1 MIFIR
6 THKEKLQ
13 RYADLE
19 DLFAGQTAFLMG
31 GAPSIKEQPL
41 ELLQKRGVLT
51 AAMNNAAIHFQPD
64 IWISSDR
71 PECYE
76 PQILLDPKIMKFAPI
91 AHADARLD
99 GPYKGRRYGNM
110 PNMFFYKQAADVPWE
125 QFLDKHTGVPWY
137 NNTLM
142 SAIHILYR
150 LGIKTIILGGSDF
163 GFKADG
169 PQYAHDA
176 KLGDLQQKW
185 NTDLY
190 DSLVE
195 ELRILSKY
203 FETMGITFMDCSVNS
218 RLAQTYQKLSMEEAV
233 VKCLTTFPE
242 SMVDPSTLPH
252 CSKFAPKNIKE
263 LVAQWPGY
271 QAPAPQ
277 NDRDTVVGKKPK
289 RELKTVI

>member
-91 AHADARLD
+91 GHADVRLD
-99 GPYKGRRYGNM
+99 GPYKGRRYGAM
-110 PNMFFYKQAADVPWE
+110 PNMFFYKQDPNVPWE
-125 QFLDKHTGVPWY
+125 HFLEQHTGVPWY
-137 NNTLM
+137 HNTLM
-142 SAIHILYR
+142 SSIHILYR
-150 LGIKTIILGGSDF
+150 LGIKSIILGGSDF
-163 GFKADG
+163 GFTKDG

-176 KLGDLQQKW
+176 KLGKLQQKW

-190 DSLVE
+190 NSLVE
-195 ELRILSKY
+195 DLRILASY
-203 FETMGITFMDCSVNS
+203 FESMGLQFMDCSVNS
-218 RLAQTYQKLSMEEAV
+218 RLHQTYQKLSMEDAIR
-233 VKCLTTFPE
+233 KCLAQFPDE
-242 SMVDPSTLPH
+242 MVNPATLPH
-252 CSKFAPKNIKE
+252 CSKFVTKNIKE
-263 LVAQWPGY
+263 QVAHRGY
-271 QAPAPQ
+271 VSPAIAQ
-277 NDRDTVVGKKPK
+277 KENGKRKTK